1 MNDINNTRDNRAKFK
16 TLANKRV
23 NKALQTLKLIGN
35 LSNKRHYD
43 YDESD
48 AKKILKAL
56 DDELKNVKQKFN
68 KSTDIKGGFNID

>member
-1 MNDINNTRDNRAKFK
+1 MNDINNKRDNRAKFK
-16 TLANKRV
+16 ILANKRV

-43 YDESD
+43 YDDSD

-56 DDELKNVKQKFN
+56 EDELKNVKQKFN

>member
-1 MNDINNTRDNRAKFK
+1 MDDINNERDSRAKFK

-43 YDESD
+43 YDDSD

-56 DDELKNVKQKFN
+56 EDELKNVRQKFT
-68 KSTDIKGGFNID
+68 KSSSKNGEFNID

>member
-1 MNDINNTRDNRAKFK
+1 MSENIRNNREKFK

-43 YDESD
+43 YDDTD

-56 DDELKNVKQKFN
+56 DDELKSVKQKFS
-68 KSTDIKGGFNID
+68 KSTNTSGEFNID

>member
-1 MNDINNTRDNRAKFK
+1 MNDAEDVKSSRAKFK

-43 YDESD
+43 YDDVD

-56 DDELKNVKQKFN
+56 EDELKIVKQKFN
-68 KSTDIKGGFNID
+68 KSTSNEKFKID

>member
-1 MNDINNTRDNRAKFK
+1 MDDTNKIRNSRDKFK
-16 TLANKRV
+16 SLANKRV

-43 YDESD
+43 YDEND

-56 DDELKNVKQKFN
+56 EDELKSVKQKFYQ
-68 KSTDIKGGFNID
+68 STNSDGKFNLD

>member
-1 MNDINNTRDNRAKFK
+1 MNGTKDERNSRAKFK
-16 TLANKRV
+16 TLANNRV

-43 YDESD
+43 YEEED

-56 DDELKNVKQKFN
+56 DEELRAVKQKFN
-68 KSTDIKGGFNID
+68 KSTNTNGKFKLD

>member
-1 MNDINNTRDNRAKFK
+1 MNNTNSIRNSRDKFK
-16 TLANKRV
+16 TLANNRV

-43 YDESD
+43 YDEND

-56 DDELKNVKQKFN
+56 EDELKSVKQKFY
-68 KSTDIKGGFNID
+68 KSTNSNGKFNLD

>member
-1 MNDINNTRDNRAKFK
+1 MNDTKDERNSRAKFK
-16 TLANKRV
+16 TLANNRV

-43 YDESD
+43 YDEED

-56 DDELKNVKQKFN
+56 EEELKAVKQKGN
-68 KSTDIKGGFNID
+68 KSTNTNGKFKLD

>member
-1 MNDINNTRDNRAKFK
+1 MNDTKDERNKFK
-16 TLANKRV
+16 TLANNRV

-43 YDESD
+43 YDEED

-56 DDELKNVKQKFN
+56 EEELKAVKQKFN
-68 KSTDIKGGFNID
+68 KSTNTNGKFKLD